1 MSNINEILTDK
12 MNELLSNSISLA
24 VTSKNPQLEILHVL
38 WALSADSSSVLNQIL
53 NKFGVSNE
61 AVELAIKSEISR
73 LPKSSNVNK
82 DSVNL
87 SFEILHSLELA
98 RGKMSQMGDKFIAV
112 DTWLSANLKENPIK
126 SILQNFCDLSEFEK
140 ELELIRGNS
149 QILSQTADETNESLT
164 KFGVHLTQ

>member
-61 AVELAIKSEISR
+61 AVELAIKSELSR

-82 DSVNL
+82 DSIKFSQNA
-87 SFEILHSLELA
+87 IHSLELA

-140 ELELIRGNS
+140 ELELIRGNA
-149 QILSQTADETNESLT
+149 QI
-164 KFGVHLTQ
+164 